1 MPPTSDEQ
9 IRFMVNIQRL
19 LEEGLFTASY
29 KFALLLAL
37 AVLSIEQGDDSGEP
51 LQLTIDAIAQKFV
64 QYYWRQVVP
73 YATPGE
79 ATILQQ
85 NTDRQAA
92 IVNLVREARAWYGG
106 SLTAAMRDLAGWR
119 RLVRKVARIVREM
132 PLWRLQRI
140 GAEQL
145 NFLYENQGDGGVIR
159 LLPGIA
165 YCFRKFHALIS
176 DLVQGAWVRYVR
188 QQNLTLIGETADLQ
202 EFLFGSERNNL
213 ATVRPVL
220 LDLQHGRCFYCNR
233 GVVGETAHVDHFVAW
248 VRYPVDLAHNFVL
261 ADSRCNGKKRDRL
274 PACEHLAAWTER
286 NAQYG
291 AQLCDA
297 LSQRGIVGELA
308 TSNRVAQWAY
318 AQTEAAH
325 GLTWLRADEMVPL
338 AAAWRNLLH
347 P

>member
-19 LEEGLFTASY
+19 LDEGLFTASY

-37 AVLSIEQGDDSGEP
+37 AVLSIEQGDDTGES
-51 LQLTIDAIAQKFV
+51 LELTTDTIAEKFV

-73 YATPGE
+73 YARAGE

-85 NTDRQAA
+85 NSDRQAA
-92 IVNLVREARAWYGG
+92 IVNLVREAHASYCG
-106 SLTAAMRDLAGWR
+106 SLAAAMQDLVGWR
-119 RLVRKVARIVREM
+119 RLVRKVGRVIREM

-145 NFLYENQGDGGVIR
+145 NFLYENQGDGVVVR

-188 QQNLTLIGETADLQ
+188 QQNLTVIGETADLH
-202 EFLFGSERNNL
+202 EFLFGSERNSL
-213 ATVRPVL
+213 AMVRPVL
-220 LDLQHGRCFYCNR
+220 FDLQHGRCFYCNR
-233 GVVGETAHVDHFVAW
+233 GIVGDSAHVDHFVAW
-248 VRYPVDLAHNFVL
+248 ARYPVDLAHNFVL
-261 ADSRCNGKKRDRL
+261 ADSRCNSKKRDRL

-291 AQLCDA
+291 AQLGDA
-297 LSQRGIVGELA
+297 LGQHGIVGELG

-318 AQTEAAH
+318 AQTEAAR

-338 AAAWRNLLH
+338 PATWRDLIG

>member
-1 MPPTSDEQ
+1 
-9 IRFMVNIQRL
+9 
-19 LEEGLFTASY
+19 
-29 KFALLLAL
+29 
-37 AVLSIEQGDDSGEP
+37 
-51 LQLTIDAIAQKFV
+51 LTTHAIAEKFV

-73 YATPGE
+73 YASAGE

-92 IVNLVREARAWYGG
+92 IVNLVREAHTAHGG
-106 SLTAAMRDLAGWR
+106 SLAAAMHDLAGWR
-119 RLVRKVARIVREM
+119 RLVRTVARVVREM

-140 GAEQL
+140 GVEQL
-145 NFLYENQGDGGVIR
+145 NFLYENRVNGAVIH

-188 QQNLTLIGETADLQ
+188 QQNLTVIGETADLH
-202 EFLFGSERNNL
+202 EFLFGSERNSL
-213 ATVRPVL
+213 AIVRPVL
-220 LDLQHGRCFYCNR
+220 LDLQQGRCFYCNR
-233 GVVGETAHVDHFVAW
+233 GIGQDTAQVDHFVAW
-248 VRYPVDLAHNFVL
+248 ARYPVDLAHNFVL

-274 PACEHLAAWTER
+274 PTCEHLAAWTER
-286 NAQYG
+286 NAKYG
-291 AQLCDA
+291 EQLGDA
-297 LSQRGIVGELA
+297 LGPHGIVGELA

-318 AQTEAAH
+318 AQTEAAR

-338 AAAWRNLLH
+338 AAGWRDLSQ